1 MAKWL
6 KGGIF
11 GGIVLFIWGAISWTV
26 LDWHI
31 STFEKFPDEN
41 TATAF
46 ISEIPKSGMYVLPL
60 SFKLPDT
67 ASESEKIKAMADS
80 MKRKE
85 NGPIVFAA
93 IWKDGT
99 DINMVQQLV
108 IAFINQII
116 AALLVTGLVLLRPH
130 TQFSGRFFQVML
142 FATAA
147 AVVTH
152 IPYMNWFYFT
162 PYYTFINILDLLIGW
177 FMAAFVISY
186 FTRPKY
192 PNFY

>member
-1 MAKWL
+1 MTKWL

-31 STFEKFPDEN
+31 STFKKFPDESV
-41 TATAF
+41 ATSF

-60 SFKLPDT
+60 SFKLSDT
-67 ASESEKIKAMADS
+67 TSESDKTDNTKKYKDNS
-80 MKRKE
+80 
-85 NGPIVFAA
+85 PIVFAA
-93 IWKDGT
+93 IWKDGANT
-99 DINMVQQLV
+99 NMLQQLIV
-108 IAFINQII
+108 SLISQII
-116 AALLVTGLVLLRPH
+116 AALLVTGIVLLRPH

-142 FATAA
+142 FAVAA
-147 AVVTH
+147 AIVTH

-162 PYYTFINILDLLIGW
+162 SYYTFINILDLLIGW

-186 FTRPKY
+186 VTRPKY